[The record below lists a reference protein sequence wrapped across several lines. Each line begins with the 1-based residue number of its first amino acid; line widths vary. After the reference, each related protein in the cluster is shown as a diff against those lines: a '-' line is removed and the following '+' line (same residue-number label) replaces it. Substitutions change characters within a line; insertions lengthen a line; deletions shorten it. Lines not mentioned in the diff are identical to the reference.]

1 MKMYKSILSV
11 FGFACATSL
20 VASVFAGESQCQLNL
35 SQSKLEVS
43 SCVQDGGIDI
53 LKLTPRGQS
62 SYETNL
68 ENLPTF
74 IVSGNDL
81 DAVLKS
87 VGSGE
92 ESYNNFIKLPNPEQ
106 ILNAVD
112 ASSAARSKMA
122 QENWK
127 LVSMKDVVYEGP
139 GGSEGP
145 GVVCSTVE
153 RKIKEGYVV
162 VSQCNG
168 FYEDDISEFKRL
180 LGLIDE
186 RSK

>member
-1 MKMYKSILSV
+1 MKKYKSILSV
-11 FGFACATSL
+11 FGITCATSL
-20 VASVFAGESQCQLNL
+20 VASVFAGESQCQLDL

-53 LKLTPRGQS
+53 LKLMPRGQP

-168 FYEDDISEFKRL
+168 FYENDISEFKRL